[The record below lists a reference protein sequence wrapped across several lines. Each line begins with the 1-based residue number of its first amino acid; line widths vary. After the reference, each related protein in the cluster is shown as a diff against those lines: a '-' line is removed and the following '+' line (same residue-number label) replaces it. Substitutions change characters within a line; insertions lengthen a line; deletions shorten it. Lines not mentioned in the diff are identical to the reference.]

1 MVVLAVGLDEDEA
14 EEGRGGFRCDFVLG
28 DGALLAVEGVLGSV
42 PCECIVFGGRPEVD
56 VGVDDGEDEGLVL
69 VRHGCLVLFF
79 C

>member
-1 MVVLAVGLDEDEA
+1 
-14 EEGRGGFRCDFVLG
+14 
-28 DGALLAVEGVLGSV
+28 
-42 PCECIVFGGRPEVD
+42 VFGGRPEVD